1 MARLRESLET
11 ERTRSA
17 NLSITL
23 DREREEKDSTL
34 LRNAE
39 VNQQVELARQ
49 ELREQEQESVELH
62 NKLAELEKKV
72 SEKDKV
78 KLFNCIYMGVLL
90 PLGIFFFLLLS
101 NSLILVSK
109 VIPIIRYEGM

>member
-1 MARLRESLET
+1 MARLRESLES

-23 DREREEKDSTL
+23 DRERGAKDATL

-62 NKLAELEKKV
+62 NKLAELENKLF
-72 SEKDKV
+72 EKDKA
-78 KLFNCIYMGVLL
+78 K
-90 PLGIFFFLLLS
+90 
-101 NSLILVSK
+101 
-109 VIPIIRYEGM
+109 